1 MSPLPD
7 DPSSGPAPAPVVLAF
22 KNLKSGREMQVWL
35 RCVLASRPSHAAL
48 SVAACLASSY
58 AHWPEPYPK
67 QETIAAQIDLPVT
80 IVTKGVA
87 ELRRNGLLGFV
98 RAGHVTKPPRTRE
111 GERPRKPKAQGVYRF
126 LIPEQELLRRRDGDA
141 KGDVDKAAAFL
152 GNAKA
157 TGRCAPLATFLG
169 EHAKRFHVSPE
180 TMALGEALEAAGR
193 PDFLAG
199 TLTEGLIGE
208 IAIAVGDA
216 GDLARLTLHQRRQRI
231 GEARRWLE
239 ADRVLAGAPPC
250 REPAR
255 AKREEPAAAE
265 TARPEV
271 EPAAPVAGIDDLT
284 VVGLA
289 LMIEIIAEENPFI
302 LGRPLEDG
310 EVEEIARLWELSG
323 DEDRRRPLVEAAIGW
338 LTGRRRP
345 PSGGVAGRG
354 GPVAGDRSFN
364 RSEEGGPVAGD
375 RSPTPADEDLWI
387 AGHPTE
393 NEGKNAQAEGR
404 VTCQERQVIKGI
416 TGNRDLRIGEDGIRR
431 RTLPA
436 GGRGEGQAPYSAE
449 KRQRPSSNLAGHR
462 LPASER

>member
-1 MSPLPD
+1 
-7 DPSSGPAPAPVVLAF
+7 
-22 KNLKSGREMQVWL
+22 
-35 RCVLASRPSHAAL
+35 
-48 SVAACLASSY
+48 
-58 AHWPEPYPK
+58 
-67 QETIAAQIDLPVT
+67 
-80 IVTKGVA
+80 
-87 ELRRNGLLGFV
+87 
-98 RAGHVTKPPRTRE
+98 
-111 GERPRKPKAQGVYRF
+111 
-126 LIPEQELLRRRDGDA
+126 
-141 KGDVDKAAAFL
+141 
-152 GNAKA
+152 
-157 TGRCAPLATFLG
+157 
-169 EHAKRFHVSPE
+169 
-180 TMALGEALEAAGR
+180 MALGEALEAAGR

-289 LMIEIIAEENPFI
+289 LMIEIVAKENPFI

-345 PSGGVAGRG
+345 PSRAVSRREGRTCRRRQVLQ
-354 GPVAGDRSFN
+354 PVRGR
-364 RSEEGGPVAGD
+364 GGPVAGD

-404 VTCQERQVIKGI
+404 VTCQRATGHKKELQGI
-416 TGNRDLRIGEDGIRR
+416 GT
-431 RTLPA
+431 
-436 GGRGEGQAPYSAE
+436 YVSE
-449 KRQRPSSNLAGHR
+449 KTAYGMS
-462 LPASER
+462 